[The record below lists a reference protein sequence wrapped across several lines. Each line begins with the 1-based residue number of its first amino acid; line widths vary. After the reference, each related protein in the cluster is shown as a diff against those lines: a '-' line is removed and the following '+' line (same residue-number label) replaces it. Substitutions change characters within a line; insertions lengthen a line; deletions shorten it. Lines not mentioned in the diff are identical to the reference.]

1 MPQQLTGTATS
12 IPRFDP
18 QKEPVQ
24 VRFDAAEDGF
34 ATLVVFG
41 PDGAWLLSLGETRI
55 QAGANTVVWQGRD
68 SDGDLVP
75 DGLYTLELFGF
86 DHTRRPAAAG
96 ALSGQVE
103 VCNYCGDRKRS
114 QIHTRLARFRHTD
127 PPSPTELSARR
138 LTKLSVYA
146 AS

>member
-1 MPQQLTGTATS
+1 MTQQLTEMTTS
-12 IPRFDP
+12 KLRFDP
-18 QKEPVQ
+18 QKEQVQ
-24 VRFDAAEDGF
+24 IRFDAAEDGF

-41 PDGAWLLSLGETRI
+41 PDGAWLFSLSESRI

-68 SDGDLVP
+68 NTGALVP

-86 DHTRRPAAAG
+86 DRARRPAAAG

-103 VCNYCGDRKRS
+103 ICNYRS
-114 QIHTRLARFRHTD
+114 DAQRSDIHTRLARFRLSD
-127 PPSPTELSARR
+127 PLAPTELSARR
-138 LTKLSVYA
+138 LPRLSVYA

>member
-1 MPQQLTGTATS
+1 MAQQLTGMVTS
-12 IPRFDP
+12 TTRFDP
-18 QKEPVQ
+18 QKEQVQ

-41 PDGAWLLSLGETRI
+41 PDGAWLLSLGETRV
-55 QAGANTVVWQGRD
+55 QAGPNTVIWQGRD

-86 DHTRRPAAAG
+86 DRTRRPAAAG
-96 ALSGQVE
+96 ALIDQVE
-103 VCNYCGDRKRS
+103 VCNYCGDTKRS
-114 QIHTRLARFRHTD
+114 EIHLRLARFRFSD
-127 PPSPTELSARR
+127 PPSLTELRTRR

-146 AS
+146 VS

>member
-1 MPQQLTGTATS
+1 MAQQLTGMVTS
-12 IPRFDP
+12 TTRFDP
-18 QKEPVQ
+18 QKEQVQ

-41 PDGAWLLSLGETRI
+41 PDGAWLLSLGETRV
-55 QAGANTVVWQGRD
+55 QAGPNTVIWQGRD

-86 DHTRRPAAAG
+86 DRTRRPAAAG
-96 ALSGQVE
+96 ALIGQVE
-103 VCNYCGDRKRS
+103 VCNYCGDTKRS
-114 QIHTRLARFRHTD
+114 EIHLRLARFRLSD
-127 PPSPTELSARR
+127 PSPLTELRTRR

-146 AS
+146 VS